1 MIDLDREYDV
11 LVVGG
16 GNAAMC
22 AAISAAEA
30 GASVLVVE
38 SAPEAERGGNSRH
51 VRNLRVMH
59 NQPTQQLTESYH
71 EEEYWEDLLRVTGGN
86 TDEALARMTIR
97 ESENAA
103 RWMESQGVRFQG
115 SLGGTLSLSRTNPFF
130 LGGGKALLNTWY
142 TNAERLGVTVVY
154 HTEITGLDI
163 KDGRFLSARG
173 TSRGAPC
180 SLRARN
186 LVLASGG
193 FESNIDWLEEAWGPA
208 ARNFIIRGTAFNQ
221 GKVLREILSHDAKP
235 IGDPAQCHAVA
246 IDARAPKY
254 DGGIVSRV
262 DCVPFSIVVNRNAQ
276 RFYDEGEDFWPKR
289 YAIWGRLVAQ
299 EPEQSAYAII
309 DAKSAELFMPTL
321 FRPEQAETIEELAIK
336 LRLDPV
342 KLRETVDSFNA
353 AVRPG
358 TFDSTVLDDCA
369 TEGLNPPKTHWAR
382 ALDTPPYFGYP
393 LRTGITFTYLGV
405 KVNEQA
411 AVIRTNDDTFDNI
424 FAAGEIMAGNV
435 LGKGYLAGIGMTIGT
450 VFGRIAG
457 TSAANNAR
465 ADSSMQEAA
474 HG

>member
-30 GASVLVVE
+30 GASVLVTE

-59 NQPTQQLTESYH
+59 NEPTQQLTDSYS
-71 EEEYWEDLLRVTGGN
+71 EEEYWDDLLRVTGGN
-86 TDEALARMTIR
+86 TDEMLARMVIR
-97 ESENAA
+97 ESERAA
-103 RWMESQGVRFQG
+103 LWMKSQGVRFQA

-142 TNAERLGVTVVY
+142 ANAERLGVTIAY
-154 HTEITGLDI
+154 HTEILELDI
-163 KDGRFLSARG
+163 QDGRFMAARG
-173 TSRGAPC
+173 KSRGAPC
-180 SLRARN
+180 TLRAKS

-221 GKVLREILSHDAKP
+221 GKVLREILSHDANP
-235 IGDPAQCHAVA
+235 IGEPAQCHAVA

-262 DCVPFSIVVNRNAQ
+262 DCVPFSIVVNRNAE

-299 EPEQSAYAII
+299 EQEQSAYAII

-321 FRPEQAETIEELAIK
+321 FPPEQGDTIEELAMK
-336 LRLDPV
+336 LQLDPV

-353 AVRPG
+353 AVQPG
-358 TFDSTVLDDCA
+358 TFDSTDLDDCT
-369 TEGLNPPKTHWAR
+369 TEGLFPPKTHWAR
-382 ALDTPPYFGYP
+382 PLDTPPYFGYP

-411 AVIRTNDDTFDNI
+411 AVIRNNGNTFDNI

-457 TSAANNAR
+457 SSAATNSSTE
-465 ADSSMQEAA
+465 SSMREVA

>member
-30 GASVLVVE
+30 GASVLVTE

-59 NQPTQQLTESYH
+59 NEPTQQLTESYP

-142 TNAERLGVTVVY
+142 TNADRLGVTVAY

-180 SLRARN
+180 TLRARN

-262 DCVPFSIVVNRNAQ
+262 DCVPFSIVVNRNAE

-321 FRPEQAETIEELAIK
+321 FRPEQAQTIEELALK

-457 TSAANNAR
+457 TSAANNTGA
-465 ADSSMQEAA
+465 ASSMQEAA